1 MSTIDP
7 LTLGL
12 VIRSAIFTCLALAIV
27 CLLIEKL
34 PRVRTFITFFLIA
47 LTIHLGWLVLA
58 GPPGASSV
66 GYPIQSLR
74 VLSDTW
80 TLSSVVIV
88 VVGLPVVF
96 GIWITRFFKR
106 IGPIPSTSWRE
117 QPVNS
122 ARRRFLAGALPFTA
136 VTVSGAG
143 TLNGMRPF
151 EVRHVEMKLRGLPPA
166 LNGFR
171 IGQTTDLHVGN
182 FIDPEY
188 VAHAVETLNEAGVD
202 LQVMTG
208 DLIDDMVRIPQTFA
222 ALEKCQA
229 KYGMLAILGN
239 HEKYFGLPEVL
250 RAYDSIA
257 SRGKVRLLVDS
268 SVVIE
273 HQGHPLRIVGVD
285 YPVYPGM
292 DHPLPASQTM
302 ALMKQSAEKAFTD
315 VGEDETVF
323 CLAHHPNFFPLA
335 AERGALLTLS
345 GHTHG
350 GQVAMMGVSLFSFA
364 FKYILGSYQLGD
376 SHLYVSGGT
385 GHWIPIRFGVP
396 TEVTI
401 LTLRSA

>member
-1 MSTIDP
+1 
-7 LTLGL
+7 
-12 VIRSAIFTCLALAIV
+12 
-27 CLLIEKL
+27 
-34 PRVRTFITFFLIA
+34 
-47 LTIHLGWLVLA
+47 
-58 GPPGASSV
+58 
-66 GYPIQSLR
+66 
-74 VLSDTW
+74 
-80 TLSSVVIV
+80 
-88 VVGLPVVF
+88 
-96 GIWITRFFKR
+96 
-106 IGPIPSTSWRE
+106 
-117 QPVNS
+117 
-122 ARRRFLAGALPFTA
+122 
-136 VTVSGAG
+136 
-143 TLNGMRPF
+143 
-151 EVRHVEMKLRGLPPA
+151 MKLRGLPPA
-166 LNGFR
+166 LDGFR

-182 FIDPEY
+182 FIDPEH
-188 VAHAVETLNEAGVD
+188 VAQAVETLNEAGVD

-222 ALEKCQA
+222 ALEQCKA

-239 HEKYFGLPEVL
+239 HEKYFGLPQVL
-250 RAYDSIA
+250 RAYEGIA

-273 HQGHPLRIVGVD
+273 HQGHPVRIVGVD

-292 DHPLPASQTM
+292 DHPLTSAQTM
-302 ALMKQSAEKAFTD
+302 ALMKKSAEKAFTD
-315 VGEDETVF
+315 IGQDETVF

-364 FKYILGSYQLGD
+364 FKYILGTYQLGN

-396 TEVTI
+396 TEVTV